1 MMIRIYTPTSTII
14 RSIVAILIG
23 VIMVIWPDKV
33 NSLIITVIGAVI
45 MLPTIIALFAFLFAK
60 TQEAKKKSKTTLL
73 VSLGSAVLGLIMVL
87 YPARFISLFTLFV
100 GIVLVF
106 AGVMQTAGVLKYSI
120 QTKSYWMLIMPLA
133 VLITGVITVVYY
145 NNITNMML
153 VLIGVI
159 SLLYGVFELLNY
171 YKVKSSIK
179 RV

>member
-1 MMIRIYTPTSTII
+1 
-14 RSIVAILIG
+14 
-23 VIMVIWPDKV
+23 
-33 NSLIITVIGAVI
+33 
-45 MLPTIIALFAFLFAK
+45 
-60 TQEAKKKSKTTLL
+60 AKKKSKTTLL

-171 YKVKSSIK
+171 YKLKSSIK